1 MFLDKLF
8 SHGKKE
14 REVIEDISRHIGLLS
29 TACETFRTGLEK
41 RDRTLMQ
48 EVASLERYGDAV
60 RREVISHIYDG
71 AFLPYLRTD
80 LCAFVEIVDHVFEIL
95 KDVATLFLHIKLP
108 ENIERECRMI
118 ALLNQ
123 RISEML
129 LLTFQAMSKGED
141 LREKTLA
148 VRIYEKKVDD
158 IKYDLLIS
166 LQAVPVDNF
175 WKGRMLAEFVSG
187 LTRISDIIE
196 DATDNLQ
203 IINLMTR

>member
-1 MFLDKLF
+1 MFLEKLF

-14 REVIEDISRHIGLLS
+14 REVIKDISRHIELLA
-29 TACETFRTGLEK
+29 TACRTFRKGLEK
-41 RDRTLMQ
+41 QDRNLMQ
-48 EVASLERYGDAV
+48 EIGTLERYGDAV
-60 RREVISHIYDG
+60 RREVISHIYEG

-80 LCAFVEIVDHVFEIL
+80 LCAFVEIVDQVFEML
-95 KDVATLFLHIKLP
+95 KDVATLYLHTALP
-108 ENIERECRMI
+108 ETIERECRMV

-123 RISEML
+123 RITEML

-141 LREKTLA
+141 IREKTLA

-158 IKYDLLIS
+158 IKYDLLGS
-166 LQAVPVDNF
+166 LQTVPIDNF
-175 WKGRMLAEFVSG
+175 WQGRMLADFVSG

-203 IINLMTR
+203 IINVMTR

>member
-29 TACETFRTGLEK
+29 TACETFRMGLEN
-41 RDRTLMQ
+41 RDRTMMQ

>member
-1 MFLDKLF
+1 MFLEKLF

-14 REVIEDISRHIGLLS
+14 REVIEDISRHIELLS
-29 TACETFRTGLEK
+29 TACETFRLGLEK
-41 RDRTLMQ
+41 RDRRLMH
-48 EVASLERYGDAV
+48 EVAALERYGDAV

-80 LCAFVEIVDHVFEIL
+80 LCAFVEIVDHVFEML
-95 KDVATLFLHIKLP
+95 KDVATYYLHIVLP
-108 ENIERECRMI
+108 ENIERECRMV

-158 IKYDLLIS
+158 IKYDLLVS

>member
-1 MFLDKLF
+1 MFLEKLF

-14 REVIEDISRHIGLLS
+14 REVIQDISRHIELLS
-29 TACETFRTGLEK
+29 TACKTFRQGMEK
-41 RDRTLMQ
+41 RDRNLMQ
-48 EVASLERYGDAV
+48 EVAALERYGDAV

-80 LCAFVEIVDHVFEIL
+80 LCAFVEIVDHVFELL
-95 KDVATLFLHIKLP
+95 KDVATLYLHTPLP
-108 ENIERECRMI
+108 ESIEKECRMV

-158 IKYDLLIS
+158 IKYNLLVL

-175 WKGRMLAEFVSG
+175 WRGRMLADFVSG
-187 LTRISDIIE
+187 LTRISDVIE